1 MDAPEYIVAF
11 CTAPASEAE
20 SLAKALVDA
29 HLAACVNITGV
40 QSFYRWEGR
49 VLDEPERLLIMKT
62 QNRLL
67 DPLIEKIRDLHTYD
81 LPEIVAIPII
91 GGYAPYL
98 NWIREETG

>member
-11 CTAPASEAE
+11 CTAPAGEAE

-29 HLAACVNITGV
+29 HLAACVNVTDV
-40 QSFYRWEGR
+40 QSFYRWEGG
-49 VLDEPERLLIMKT
+49 VHDEPERLLIMKT
-62 QNRLL
+62 QHHLL
-67 DPLIEKIRDLHTYD
+67 DPLIERIRDLHTYD

-98 NWIREETG
+98 NWIQEETG